1 MGCIIARHRI
11 PCCTLSVNYL
21 NNLLFK
27 PTSRSAVTRAERDG
41 TSNVQAKSSIGGECP
56 GSKEIFHLLSAS
68 WAVAEPGACSAPNLV
83 DRQRLHLGRFLA
95 SPYLEGRFPSMRKKY
110 SLGTPHTP
118 SPLSVIPP
126 VGRQS
131 DWEHCQNFPRPSN
144 NFACRRG
151 RRQDLLPFFHTWYHY
166 NFDTGRKDIVTAR
179 HT

>member
-110 SLGTPHTP
+110 SLGVRYIHHYPAHTIP
-118 SPLSVIPP
+118 AIRHPTRRASERLGTLSKLSPP
-126 VGRQS
+126 
-131 DWEHCQNFPRPSN
+131 
-144 NFACRRG
+144 
-151 RRQDLLPFFHTWYHY
+151 
-166 NFDTGRKDIVTAR
+166 
-179 HT
+179 